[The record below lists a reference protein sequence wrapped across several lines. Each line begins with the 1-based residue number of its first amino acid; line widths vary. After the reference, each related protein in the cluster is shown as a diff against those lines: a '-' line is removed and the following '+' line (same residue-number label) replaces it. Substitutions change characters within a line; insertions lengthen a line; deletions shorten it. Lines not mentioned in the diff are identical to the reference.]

1 MTTSFFFMQ
10 VLAYVAKLTPDQIKL
25 KQQQI
30 LNHVKQEVA
39 SQNLSPAQA
48 DALLSETLAFN
59 GLPQINTNPLG
70 GLTSLIG
77 QGINKIG
84 LPATSAASS
93 SSSGD
98 TSYTPGLPVPGTWEH
113 TVTLALFNAQQY
125 LNTMLKSKPSQ
136 PAIDNK
142 IGVAAGAS
150 ETAEAGG
157 IIGAVASLP
166 QSVTNAAVEVLK
178 FVNPSSASA
187 SAGASDGYS
196 EVVTGVDPT
205 YAALGVL
212 TTGALASVAYSYVA
226 SDQDIASSATSLALG
241 AVDAIARNDL
251 VENIKNNDIV
261 EKISNNDIV
270 QKISNSE
277 IVKKISNSD
286 IVQRAKYAMQNSKF
300 IQKASTAIETIK
312 RKIKGEPKEYEY
324 QNPQD
329 YYNID
334 YTYSDPQS
342 YPDTLGSYPD
352 GFSPSWDDFQTNFDY
367 LQEVDYSDRYP
378 YQETKQVVK
387 ETPQEVEE
395 ARIEFYE
402 PPPSPVPDEVSF
414 ITYTE
419 DHNPWH
425 LMTSGQSTDH
435 LYRAF
440 NN

>member
-187 SAGASDGYS
+187 GASDGYS

-251 VENIKNNDIV
+251 VENIASSKL
-261 EKISNNDIV
+261 V
-270 QKISNSE
+270 QT
-277 IVKKISNSD
+277 
-286 IVQRAKYAMQNSKF
+286 
-300 IQKASTAIETIK
+300 ASHALGGLTGNPPLTD
-312 RKIKGEPKEYEY
+312 REYEADY
-324 QNPQD
+324 KD
-329 YYNID
+329 YYNYINYD
-334 YTYSDPQS
+334 NIGYSDYDYDYEANDRFSHRDPLYEQ
-342 YPDTLGSYPD
+342 TLPE
-352 GFSPSWDDFQTNFDY
+352 N
-367 LQEVDYSDRYP
+367 
-378 YQETKQVVK
+378 TKLDK
-387 ETPQEVEE
+387 SSKITEE
-395 ARIEFYE
+395 IEWYE
-402 PPPSPVPDEVSF
+402 PGTGLGKDQDNIPYV
-414 ITYTE
+414 TYTE
-419 DHNPWH
+419 QHNPWN
-425 LMTSGQSTDH
+425 LMNKKKDTAH
-435 LYRAF
+435 LYRSF
-440 NN
+440 